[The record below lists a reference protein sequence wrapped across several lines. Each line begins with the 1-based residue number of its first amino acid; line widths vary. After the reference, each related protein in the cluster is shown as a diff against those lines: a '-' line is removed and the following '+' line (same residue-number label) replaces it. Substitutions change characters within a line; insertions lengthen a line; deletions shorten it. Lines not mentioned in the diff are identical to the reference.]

1 MTPNRV
7 RQAKSTSIVMSPM
20 NFITE
25 PFDRFFR
32 QESSSSILLLAVT
45 VFTLLFVNVG
55 FYDPYYELLHQK
67 LTFGI
72 SSFTLSKSL
81 ILWIND
87 GLMAIFF
94 FVIGLEIKREILVG
108 ELSSFRKA
116 SLPVFAALGG
126 MIFPVIIFLSLN
138 NAGDT
143 HQGWAIPMATD
154 IAFTLGIMKLLGK
167 RVPYA
172 LKIFLT
178 AFAIVDDLGAILVI
192 AVFYSSSIK
201 LMLILAAIGLFM
213 FLLIL
218 TRFGQYNKYFYFL
231 VSIVIWL
238 LFLKSGIHA
247 TLAGVLVA
255 FAIPISKNIKI
266 THFQDQMQ
274 EAVDEFKNL
283 SGKLSPKYILS
294 HDQMGAVNRM
304 DDLTDQIQSPLQSLE
319 NKLHGWVAFVIM
331 PIFAFANAGVK
342 IDAAS
347 FAHIDLSL
355 IIAVSL
361 ILGNLI
367 GISLFSFLA
376 IKLKL
381 ASLPENTNFKQLAIT
396 GLLGGVGFTMSLF
409 ITNLAFDNQ
418 IFIDA
423 SKIGILLGSIVAGV
437 GGYFLLKS
445 TLK

>member
-1 MTPNRV
+1 
-7 RQAKSTSIVMSPM
+7 MSPVK
-20 NFITE
+20 FITE
-25 PFDRFFR
+25 PFDRFFK
-32 QESSSSILLLAVT
+32 QESSSSILLLGV
-45 VFTLLFVNVG
+45 TLLTLIGVNVG
-55 FYDPYYELLHQK
+55 FYPYYYDLLHQK

-72 SSFTLSKSL
+72 GSFTLSKSL

-94 FVIGLEIKREILVG
+94 FVIGLEIKREVLVG
-108 ELSSFRKA
+108 ELSSIRKA

-126 MIFPVIIFLSLN
+126 MLFPVLIFLLLN
-138 NAGDT
+138 KPAET
-143 HQGWAIPMATD
+143 AQGWAIPMATD
-154 IAFTLGIMKLLGK
+154 IAFTLGILKLLGK

-192 AVFYSSSIK
+192 AIFYSSSIQ
-201 LMLILAAIGLFM
+201 LSLILAALGIFAC
-213 FLLIL
+213 LLIL
-218 TRFGQYNKYFYFL
+218 TRLGLYNKYFYFL
-231 VSIVIWL
+231 MSLVIWV

-255 FAIPISKNIKI
+255 FAIPIRKNIKVL
-266 THFQDQMQ
+266 HFQEQMQ
-274 EAVDEFKNL
+274 EAVNEFKSM
-283 SGKLSPKYILS
+283 SGKLHPKYILT
-294 HDQMGAVNRM
+294 HDQMGAVDTM
-304 DDLTDQIQSPLQSLE
+304 EDLTNQIQSPLQNME

-331 PIFAFANAGVK
+331 PIFAFANAGVL
-342 IDAAS
+342 IDAES
-347 FAHIDLSL
+347 FANFDLSL

-381 ASLPENTNFKQLAIT
+381 ANMPENTSFKQLAIT

-409 ITNLAFDNQ
+409 ITNLAFDHQ
-418 IFIDA
+418 AFIDA
-423 SKIGILLGSIVAGV
+423 SKIGILLGSIIAGV
-437 GGYFLLKS
+437 GGYLLLKS
-445 TLK
+445 TLR

>member
-1 MTPNRV
+1 
-7 RQAKSTSIVMSPM
+7 MSPM
-20 NFITE
+20 KFITD
-25 PFDRFFR
+25 PFDRFFK
-32 QESSSSILLLAVT
+32 QESSSSILLLGV
-45 VFTLLFVNVG
+45 TLLTLVLVNLG
-55 FYDPYYELLHQK
+55 FYDEYFTLLHQK

-72 SSFTLSKSL
+72 GSFILSKSL

-94 FVIGLEIKREILVG
+94 FVIGLEIKREVLIG

-116 SLPVFAALGG
+116 SLPVFAAIGG
-126 MIFPVIIFLSLN
+126 MIVPVIIYLTLN
-138 NAGDT
+138 NSSET

-167 RVPYA
+167 KVPYS

-192 AVFYSSSIK
+192 AIFYSSSIQ
-201 LMLILAAIGLFM
+201 LMLILSAIGLFL
-213 FLLIL
+213 FLLAL
-218 TRFGQYNKYFYFL
+218 TYYGLYNKYFYFL
-231 VSIVIWL
+231 ISIIIWV

-255 FAIPISKNIKI
+255 FAIPIRKNIKI
-266 THFQDQMQ
+266 THFQDKMQ
-274 EAVDEFKNL
+274 EALAEFKGM
-283 SGKLSPKYILS
+283 SSKLHSKYTLT
-294 HDQMGAVNRM
+294 HDQMGAVDQM
-304 DDLTDQIQSPLQSLE
+304 DELTDQVQSPLQHLE

-342 IDAAS
+342 IDAES
-347 FAHIDLSL
+347 FANLDLSF
-355 IIAVSL
+355 IIATSL
-361 ILGNLI
+361 ILGNVI
-367 GISLFSFLA
+367 GISLLSFLT

-381 ASLPENTNFKQLAIT
+381 ASLPENTTFRQLIIT

-418 IFIDA
+418 AFIDA
-423 SKIGILLGSIVAGV
+423 SKIGILMGSIVAGI

>member
-1 MTPNRV
+1 
-7 RQAKSTSIVMSPM
+7 MSPM
-20 NFITE
+20 KFIAD
-25 PFDRFFR
+25 PFDRFFK

-45 VFTLLFVNVG
+45 LFTLVFVNLG
-55 FYDPYYELLHQK
+55 LYDEYFTLLHQK

-72 SSFTLSKSL
+72 GSFVLSKSL

-94 FVIGLEIKREILVG
+94 FVIGLEIKREVMIG
-108 ELSSFRKA
+108 ELSSIRKA
-116 SLPVFAALGG
+116 SLPVFAAVGG
-126 MIFPVIIFLSLN
+126 MIFPVIIYLALN
-138 NAGDT
+138 KSADT

-167 RVPYA
+167 KVPYA

-192 AVFYSSSIK
+192 AIFYSSSIQ
-201 LMLILAAIGLFM
+201 LMLILSAIGLF
-213 FLLIL
+213 LIL
-218 TRFGQYNKYFYFL
+218 VALTYFGLYNKYFFFL
-231 VSIVIWL
+231 VAIVIWV

-255 FAIPISKNIKI
+255 FAIPIRKNIKI
-266 THFQDQMQ
+266 THFQEKMK
-274 EAVDEFKNL
+274 EALGEFKNM
-283 SGKLSPKYILS
+283 STKLHSKYTLT
-294 HDQMGAVNRM
+294 HDQMAAVDRM
-304 DDLTDQIQSPLQSLE
+304 DDLTDQIQSPLQHLE

-342 IDAAS
+342 IDATS
-347 FAHIDLSL
+347 FANMDLSFIIAASL
-355 IIAVSL
+355 II
-361 ILGNLI
+361 GNVI
-367 GISLFSFLA
+367 GISLLSFLA

-381 ASLPENTNFKQLAIT
+381 ASLPENTTFKQLAIT

-409 ITNLAFDNQ
+409 ITNLAFENQ
-418 IFIDA
+418 VFIDA
-423 SKIGILLGSIVAGV
+423 SKIGILLGSIIAGI

>member
-1 MTPNRV
+1 M
-7 RQAKSTSIVMSPM
+7 K
-20 NFITE
+20 FITD

-32 QESSSSILLLAVT
+32 QESSSSILLLGVT
-45 VFTLLFVNVG
+45 LLTLLFVNLG
-55 FYDPYYELLHQK
+55 LYDEYFSLLHQK

-72 SSFTLSKSL
+72 GKFVLSKSL

-94 FVIGLEIKREILVG
+94 FVIGLEIKREVMIG
-108 ELSSFRKA
+108 ELSGLQKA
-116 SLPVFAALGG
+116 SLPVFAAIGG
-126 MIFPVIIFLSLN
+126 MIFPVIIYLSLN
-138 NAGDT
+138 NSAET

-167 RVPYA
+167 KVPYG

-192 AVFYSSSIK
+192 AIFYSSSIQ
-201 LMLILAAIGLFM
+201 LSLILTAIGLFV
-213 FLLIL
+213 FLLAL
-218 TRFGQYNKYFYFL
+218 THFGLYNKYFYFL
-231 VSIVIWL
+231 IAIVIWV

-255 FAIPISKNIKI
+255 FAIPIRKNIKI
-266 THFQDQMQ
+266 THFQEKMQ
-274 EAVDEFKNL
+274 DALGEFKNISTRL
-283 SGKLSPKYILS
+283 HSKYTLT
-294 HDQMGAVNRM
+294 HDQMAAVDRM
-304 DDLTDQIQSPLQSLE
+304 DDLTDQVQSPLQHLE

-342 IDAAS
+342 IDTES
-347 FAHIDLSL
+347 FAGMDLSL
-355 IIAVSL
+355 IIAASL
-361 ILGNLI
+361 ILGNLV
-367 GISLFSFLA
+367 GISLLSFLA

-381 ASLPENTNFKQLAIT
+381 ASLPENTSFKQLAIT

-418 IFIDA
+418 AFIDA
-423 SKIGILLGSIVAGV
+423 SKIGILLGSLIAGI
-437 GGYFLLKS
+437 GGYFLLKA

>member
-1 MTPNRV
+1 
-7 RQAKSTSIVMSPM
+7 MSPVK
-20 NFITE
+20 FITE
-25 PFDRFFR
+25 PFDRFFK
-32 QESSSSILLLAVT
+32 QESSSSILLLGVT
-45 VFTLLFVNVG
+45 LITLIGVNVG
-55 FYDPYYELLHQK
+55 FYDLYYNLLHQK

-72 SSFTLSKSL
+72 GNFTLSKSL

-94 FVIGLEIKREILVG
+94 FVIGLEIKREVLVG
-108 ELSSFRKA
+108 ELSSVRKA
-116 SLPVFAALGG
+116 SLPVFAAFGG
-126 MIFPVIIFLSLN
+126 MLLPVAIFLLLN
-138 NAGDT
+138 KTPET

-154 IAFTLGIMKLLGK
+154 IAFTLGILKLLGK

-192 AVFYSSSIK
+192 AVFYSSSIEIA
-201 LMLILAAIGLFM
+201 LIMSALGLFAVM
-213 FLLIL
+213 LVL
-218 TRFGQYNKYFYFL
+218 TYLGLFNKYLYFVL
-231 VSIVIWL
+231 SIIIWI

-255 FAIPISKNIKI
+255 FAIPIRKNIKVV
-266 THFQDQMQ
+266 HFQEQMQ
-274 EAVDEFKNL
+274 ETVNEFKSL
-283 SGKLSPKYILS
+283 TGKLRPKYILT
-294 HDQMGAVNRM
+294 HEQMGAVNQM
-304 DDLTDQIQSPLQSLE
+304 DELTDRIQSPLQHLE

-342 IDAAS
+342 IDSSS
-347 FAHIDLSL
+347 FANLDLSL
-355 IIAVSL
+355 IIAASL
-361 ILGNLI
+361 ILGNVI

-376 IKLKL
+376 IKLKM
-381 ASLPENTNFKQLAIT
+381 ANLPDNTSFKQIAIT

-418 IFIDA
+418 AFIDA
-423 SKIGILLGSIVAGV
+423 SKIGILLGSLISGI
-437 GGYFLLKS
+437 GGYLLLKT